1 MCIFIWWIKQTV
13 SIQFCNHYLLTSVYF
28 SLKKHI
34 YLLGTLTIS
43 LKLSLSIFTFTSYFS
58 LFLFCQRSP
67 KIRKQHYWRYIPL
80 LGDHNLTPYN
90 HSKNRPVWR
99 DVDYHKRLECLPHRQ
114 LVWKWNGTAHNST
127 NDIRAKVMGS
137 SYGSVIVREGL
148 LGGTIIWL
156 PTTTLKISL
165 LGVMSNTIKDLS
177 VSFSSQIGFEVEWH

>member
-99 DVDYHKRLECLPHRQ
+99 DVDYHKRLECVFLITNWFGSGMVQLTIRQ
-114 LVWKWNGTAHNST
+114 MILEPRSWVQ
-127 NDIRAKVMGS
+127 VMG
-137 SYGSVIVREGL
+137 V
-148 LGGTIIWL
+148 
-156 PTTTLKISL
+156 SL
-165 LGVMSNTIKDLS
+165 WGRDC
-177 VSFSSQIGFEVEWH
+177 

>member
-99 DVDYHKRLECLPHRQ
+99 DVDYHKRLECVFLITNWFGSGMAQLTIRQ
-114 LVWKWNGTAHNST
+114 MILEPRSWVQ
-127 NDIRAKVMGS
+127 VMG
-137 SYGSVIVREGL
+137 V
-148 LGGTIIWL
+148 
-156 PTTTLKISL
+156 SL
-165 LGVMSNTIKDLS
+165 WGRDC
-177 VSFSSQIGFEVEWH
+177 

>member
-99 DVDYHKRLECLPHRQ
+99 DVDYHKRLECVFLITNWFGSGMAQLTIRQ
-114 LVWKWNGTAHNST
+114 MILEPRSWVQ
-127 NDIRAKVMGS
+127 VMG
-137 SYGSVIVREGL
+137 V
-148 LGGTIIWL
+148 
-156 PTTTLKISL
+156 SL
-165 LGVMSNTIKDLS
+165 WGRDS
-177 VSFSSQIGFEVEWH
+177 

>member
-1 MCIFIWWIKQTV
+1 M
-13 SIQFCNHYLLTSVYF
+13 SIQFCDHYLLTSVYF

-99 DVDYHKRLECLPHRQ
+99 DVDYHKRLECLPHHQ

-148 LGGTIIWL
+148 LGGDHNLTPYNHSKNRHMWRDVECH
-156 PTTTLKISL
+156 KR
-165 LGVMSNTIKDLS
+165 
-177 VSFSSQIGFEVEWH
+177 FECVFLITNWF

>member
-1 MCIFIWWIKQTV
+1 M

-58 LFLFCQRSP
+58 LFLFCQRSA

-99 DVDYHKRLECLPHRQ
+99 DVDYHKRLECVFLITNWFESGMAQLTIRQ
-114 LVWKWNGTAHNST
+114 MVLEPRSWVQ
-127 NDIRAKVMGS
+127 VMG
-137 SYGSVIVREGL
+137 V
-148 LGGTIIWL
+148 
-156 PTTTLKISL
+156 SL
-165 LGVMSNTIKDLS
+165 
-177 VSFSSQIGFEVEWH
+177 